1 MAEIVVRVPEDLKAQ
16 MERAPGV
23 DWSKVARDAI
33 RERAS
38 KLAQLKAVASRSRLT
53 EKDAMELGKVVS
65 RGLHGRYRKLYPGL
79 K

>member
-1 MAEIVVRVPEDLKAQ
+1 MAELKIRIPEDLKLQ
-16 MERAPGV
+16 MERAPAV

-33 RERAS
+33 WERAS

-53 EKDAMELGKVVS
+53 EKDALELGRKVS
-65 RGLHGRYRKLYPGL
+65 RGLHARYRKMYPGL